1 MLGRIAFCK
10 GGEISV
16 MKKLFLTVMALG
28 IGLGIT
34 GCYEQPQYFYPVTTV
49 DTNEIP
55 VAKGYDYEMTGI
67 PTPPTGNLH
76 QVKNTR
82 EEITNL
88 KGKITPLKKI
98 LTDFSKIGS
107 IKSQTE
113 FETYNDFINRKNV
126 YLNNDF
132 FKKTYFVCAD
142 NRYIEDHIKYN
153 PYEKRFSFEVSNYPV
168 EYIYAG
174 EASFDQYP
182 FSLLVGW
189 SFKDRGSYI
198 GQNVFGV
205 SARIDKTDYY
215 SHVLTVTNKDKLLSL
230 YSTEKY
236 SDYLSRIN
244 GYSHDIDSS
253 TAESVKKYINF
264 VYEFKP
270 SVHYVY
276 PKKVGVMTKTQKYD
290 KPTLDSP
297 SENMNHITVF
307 FVELIGVHFVNTKT
321 LDVIGSI
328 YF

>member
-1 MLGRIAFCK
+1 M
-10 GGEISV
+10 
-16 MKKLFLTVMALG
+16 
-28 IGLGIT
+28 
-34 GCYEQPQYFYPVTTV
+34 
-49 DTNEIP
+49 
-55 VAKGYDYEMTGI
+55 
-67 PTPPTGNLH
+67 
-76 QVKNTR
+76 
-82 EEITNL
+82 
-88 KGKITPLKKI
+88 
-98 LTDFSKIGS
+98 
-107 IKSQTE
+107 
-113 FETYNDFINRKNV
+113 
-126 YLNNDF
+126 
-132 FKKTYFVCAD
+132 
-142 NRYIEDHIKYN
+142 
-153 PYEKRFSFEVSNYPV
+153 SNYPV